1 MKKNQTIETHL
12 DCRAT
17 ASLQQQIDSD
27 LLHEDKSLASL
38 FSNKDKDT
46 KEDNDEETKSSD
58 WNRN

>member
-1 MKKNQTIETHL
+1 MKKNQTIETQL

-38 FSNKDKDT
+38 LSKDKDT
-46 KEDNDEETKSSD
+46 EEDNDDEAKSSD
-58 WNRN
+58 

>member
-1 MKKNQTIETHL
+1 MKKNQTIETQL

-38 FSNKDKDT
+38 LSDKDKDT
-46 KEDNDEETKSSD
+46 EEDNDEETKSSD
-58 WNRN
+58 